1 MKTRT
6 RDLLIGVFVSF
17 GMHGL
22 LIGMSLIGP
31 KTFSNLLD
39 KKEENAAAF
48 VDLQSYEEPP
58 PPKPNEEKEI
68 ADEEVVAEKSDNT
81 AASLPE
87 PVTSMSIDSVSMD
100 FKPTP
105 PIAPKPNMSNFEIP
119 SNSSRAKP
127 TANLSNFVDFDK
139 LDRKPEVRVQ
149 VPPQY
154 PFEMKRQGIEGRVTL
169 EFLVNSD
176 GTVQDPYEK
185 SSTHREFV
193 KPAIDAVLKW
203 KFKPGMKNGK
213 NVSTRM
219 QIPIGFKLDN

>member
-6 RDLLIGVFVSF
+6 RDMLVGVFVSF

-22 LIGMSLIGP
+22 LVAISFIDANTLKDLGP
-31 KTFSNLLD
+31 KKD
-39 KKEENAAAF
+39 ENAAAY

-58 PPKPNEEKEI
+58 PPKPEDQKEV
-68 ADEEVVAEKSDNT
+68 ADEEVQAEKSENS

-87 PVTSMSIDSVSMD
+87 PLSSMSIDSVSMD
-100 FKPTP
+100 FKPQP
-105 PIAPKPNMSNFEIP
+105 PIAPKPNLSNFEIP
-119 SNSSRAKP
+119 SSTGRNKP
-127 TANLSNFVDFDK
+127 TTTLSNFVDFDK
-139 LDRKPEVRVQ
+139 LDKKPEARVQ
-149 VPPQY
+149 SPPSY
-154 PFEMKRQGIEGRVTL
+154 PFEMKRQGIEGRVVL

-176 GTVQDPYEK
+176 GTVSDPFEK

-213 NVSTRM
+213 AVSTRM

>member
-6 RDLLIGVFVSF
+6 RDILVGAFVSF
-17 GMHGL
+17 GIHGFL
-22 LIGMSLIGP
+22 VAMSLIDPG
-31 KTFSNLLD
+31 KLKDLMDS
-39 KKEENAAAF
+39 KKDDATAY

-68 ADEEVVAEKSDNT
+68 SDDDQPQEKSENS

-100 FKPTP
+100 FKPQP
-105 PIAPKPNMSNFEIP
+105 PIAPKPNLSNFEIP
-119 SNSSRAKP
+119 ANANRNKP
-127 TANLSNFVDFDK
+127 TTSLTNFVDFDK
-139 LDRKPEVRVQ
+139 LDKKPEARVQ
-149 VPPQY
+149 INPNY
-154 PFEMKRQGIEGRVTL
+154 PFEMKRQGIEGRVVL

-176 GTVQDPYEK
+176 GNVQDPYEK

-213 NVSTRM
+213 AVSTRM